1 MRIFLQANPA
11 IDSDIILIALAGL
24 VLYFAIIYVVVKIAV
39 KLGNKD
45 ILEEIKVMNELKVI
59 ELKKAGVGD
68 DQLGPLVKIV
78 GRRK

>member
-11 IDSDIILIALAGL
+11 IDSDIILFALAGL

>member
-1 MRIFLQANPA
+1 MSIFLQANPA